1 MENGW
6 VCLWFPDRGY
16 GRLRNSL
23 NGVETF
29 FHRTDFIGDPATVV
43 EHARVQYDVVV
54 YTDRKQQ
61 TRTKAV
67 RVQLAPVAPA
77 VKP

>member
-1 MENGW
+1 MKNGW

-23 NGVETF
+23 TGVEVF
-29 FHRTDFIGDPATVV
+29 FHRCDFIGDPTTIV
-43 EHARVQYDVVV
+43 EHARVQYDVVS
-54 YTDRKQQ
+54 YMDRKNLP
-61 TRTKAV
+61 RTKAV
-67 RVQLAPVAPA
+67 RVQLAPAAPA